1 MGKIDIKEDIKMLVS
16 FRRIFDDSSLLVK
29 GKIISM
35 YVFLF
40 AANVGGWIY
49 AILTFHNDAVFLGTS
64 LLAWG
69 YGLRHAVDAD
79 HIAAIDNVT
88 RKLMHQKK
96 RPVTVGFF
104 FSLGHSLVLVIGVAA
119 IYYVKSNVD
128 GLSFNSFNNESG
140 IVGTV
145 VSTAFLLVI
154 GIMNLLIAISVYKT
168 FRTVTKGGEYVEED
182 FDVLLNK
189 RGFLARIFR
198 PLFDL
203 VRKGWHMFPIGVLF
217 GLGFDTVTEVTLL
230 AIAATEA
237 TKGMSLWSIMVF
249 PVLFTA
255 GMSLIDT
262 TDGIAMLGAY
272 GWAFVKPV
280 RKLFYNLAITSVS
293 VVVALV
299 IGGIE
304 GLGLFSQEFNVS
316 GGWFWN
322 VINVLDN
329 NFGYMGYTI
338 IAIFLVSWLTC
349 RATINMRT
357 RVNLDENPV
366 WGEAGRA

>member
-1 MGKIDIKEDIKMLVS
+1 MLRA
-16 FRRIFDDSSLLVK
+16 FKRIFDDSSLLVK

-35 YVFLF
+35 YICLF
-40 AANVGGWIY
+40 AANIGGWIY
-49 AILTFHNDAVFLGTS
+49 AIITFHNNTVFLGTA

-88 RKLMHQKK
+88 RKLMQQNK

-104 FSLGHSLVLVIGVAA
+104 FSLGHSLVLVIGVAV
-119 IYYVKSNVD
+119 IYYMKSNVN
-128 GLSFNSFNNESG
+128 GHSFNNFNNESG
-140 IVGTV
+140 IVGTA
-145 VSTAFLLVI
+145 VSTAFLFVI
-154 GIMNLLIAISVYKT
+154 GIMNLLIAVSVYKT

-182 FDVLLNK
+182 FDTLLNK
-189 RGFLARIFR
+189 RGFLSRLFR

-203 VRKGWHMFPIGVLF
+203 VKKGWHMLPIGFLF

-237 TKGMSLWSIMVF
+237 TKGMPLWSIMVF

-280 RKLFYNLAITSVS
+280 RKLFYNLMITSVS

-304 GLGLFSQEFNVS
+304 GLGLFSQEFNIS

-322 VINVLDN
+322 VIGVLDN

-338 IAIFLVSWLTC
+338 IGIFLVSWVASIIIYKLN
-349 RATINMRT
+349 RYEDLELKLASGSQGKA
-357 RVNLDENPV
+357 DS
-366 WGEAGRA
+366 

>member
-1 MGKIDIKEDIKMLVS
+1 MLSILAVFKS
-16 FRRIFDDSSLLVK
+16 IFDDSSLLVK
-29 GKIISM
+29 SKIIGM
-35 YVFLF
+35 YAFLF
-40 AANVGGWIY
+40 AANIGGWIY
-49 AILTFHNDAVFLGTS
+49 AFIAFHNSPVFLGTA

-88 RKLMHQKK
+88 RKLMQQNK

-128 GLSFNSFNNESG
+128 GDSFNNFNNESG
-140 IVGTV
+140 IVGTA
-145 VSTAFLLVI
+145 VSTAFLFMI
-154 GIMNLLIAISVYKT
+154 GIMNLLIALSVYRT
-168 FRTVTKGGEYVEED
+168 FRSVTKGGEYVEED
-182 FDVLLNK
+182 FDMLLNN

-203 VRKGWHMFPIGVLF
+203 VKKGWHMFPIGFLF

-237 TKGMSLWSIMVF
+237 TKGMPLWSIMVF
-249 PVLFTA
+249 PLLFTA

-280 RKLFYNLAITSVS
+280 RKLFYNLTITSVS

-304 GLGLFSQEFNVS
+304 GLGLFAQEFNIS

-322 VINVLDN
+322 AINVLNN

-338 IAIFLVSWLTC
+338 IGIFLFSWLASIAVYKLN
-349 RATINMRT
+349 RYEDLELKLASNSQA
-357 RVNLDENPV
+357 N
-366 WGEAGRA
+366 AGD